1 MAVNPNNVVQGP
13 ATIYWG
19 QFGTT
24 EPADTNAALVASPG
38 AGWTD
43 MGATTGGVSVTI
55 EHTYGQIKADQLV
68 DTIGARL
75 TGRVITVAVSLLEAT
90 LNNLLVAMNQAAN
103 IATPASGIST
113 FDPVTATSATQPTYT
128 ALLIDGWA
136 PLLGSGGAARRRF
149 IVRKLLSDVK
159 ASAKYDLVTQVTWD
173 CSFTAYYVS
182 NSIAPFHI
190 QDQTS

>member
-1 MAVNPNNVVQGP
+1 MAVNPSNVIQGP

-19 QFGTT
+19 NFGTT
-24 EPADTNAALVASPG
+24 EPADTNAALVAAPG

-43 MGATTGGVSVTI
+43 MGATTGGVTVSI

-68 DTIGARL
+68 DSIGARL
-75 TGRVITVAVSLLEAT
+75 TGRVISVAMGLLEAT
-90 LNNLLVAMNQAAN
+90 LQNLLVAMNQAGN
-103 IATPASGIST
+103 ITTLAGVTT

-128 ALLIDGWA
+128 ALLVDGWA
-136 PLLGSGGAARRRF
+136 PTLGTGAAARRRF

-159 ASAKYDLVTQVTWD
+159 ASAKYDLTTQVTWD
-173 CSFTAYYVS
+173 CTFTAYYVS
-182 NSIAPFHI
+182 PSIAPFHI

>member
-1 MAVNPNNVVQGP
+1 MAINPSNVIQGP

-19 QFGTT
+19 AFGVT
-24 EPADTNAALVASPG
+24 EPADTNAALIAAPG

-43 MGATTGGVSVTI
+43 MGATTGGVTVSV

-68 DTIGARL
+68 DSIGARL
-75 TGRVITVAVSLLEAT
+75 TGRTITVAMSLLEAT
-90 LNNLLVAMNQAAN
+90 LQNLLVAMNQAGN

-113 FDPVTATSATQPTYT
+113 FDPTTATSATQPTYT
-128 ALLIDGWA
+128 ALLVDGWA
-136 PLLGSGGAARRRF
+136 PTLGTGAAARRRI

-173 CSFTAYYVS
+173 CTFTAYYVS

>member
-24 EPADTNAALVASPG
+24 EPADTNGALIASPPG
-38 AGWTD
+38 GWTD
-43 MGATTGGVSVTI
+43 MGATTGGVTVTI

-75 TGRVITVAVSLLEAT
+75 TGRVITVMVNLLEAT
-90 LNNLLVAMNQAAN
+90 LQNLLVAMNQAAN
-103 IATPASGIST
+103 ITTLSGVTT

-128 ALLIDGWA
+128 ALLVDGWA
-136 PLLGSGGAARRRF
+136 PLLGTGAAARRRL

-182 NSIAPFHI
+182 PSIAPFHI
-190 QDQTS
+190 QDQTA